1 MVQSLSSGKAVA
13 WQQRVRLFASSGMT
27 LERFCKEEGV
37 SASSFH
43 RWRKR
48 LAQRR
53 TPTRDGEHAPT
64 FKAVRVT
71 PADTPVSIQLPG
83 GARVEVPTANLD
95 VVRAVLGEILRHDA
109 KRVRGESRC

>member
-1 MVQSLSSGKAVA
+1 MVQSLSCRRAIA
-13 WQQRVRLFASSGMT
+13 WQGRVQRFASSGMT

-53 TPTRDGEHAPT
+53 TLTCDDEQTPAFR
-64 FKAVRVT
+64 AVRVT
-71 PADTPVSIQLPG
+71 PTDMPVAIQLPD
-83 GARVEVPTANLD
+83 GARVEVPTADLD

-109 KRVRGESRC
+109 KRARGESRC